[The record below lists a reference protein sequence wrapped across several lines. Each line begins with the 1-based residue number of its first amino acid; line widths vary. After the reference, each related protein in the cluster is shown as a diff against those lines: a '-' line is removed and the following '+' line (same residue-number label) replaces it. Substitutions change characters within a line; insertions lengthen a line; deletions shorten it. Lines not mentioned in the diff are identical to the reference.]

1 MDWSRMPSLAGLRAF
16 AAVAEAGTLA
26 GAGRKLNVS
35 HAAISQQVR
44 ALEAFLGAEL
54 VVRQGRGIALTQEGR
69 ALAGQLDEAF
79 LLMHRAVAELTD
91 ADRTRPLQVTMTPSF
106 AVSWLMPRISD
117 FRHRHPEIDLMLN
130 PTADVVELEPG
141 GVDLAIR
148 FGMGEWK
155 GLNSEPLLL
164 TTFVVVA
171 ARSLVGDTD
180 FTDLARL
187 RDYPW
192 LQELGINESANWWK
206 RQGITPSRGN
216 NLHMPGY
223 MMLESLRRG
232 DGVTAAARAFIE
244 PEIRS
249 GHLRVLFEDEERGNG
264 YHLVTRPG
272 VQRPP
277 LKTFIAWLRSHRDR
291 QGNASD

>member
-1 MDWSRMPSLAGLRAF
+1 MDWNRMPSLAGLRAF

-26 GAGRKLNVS
+26 GAGRTLNVS

-54 VVRQGRGIALTQEGR
+54 VVRQGRGIVLTQEGR
-69 ALAGQLDEAF
+69 ALAGHLEDAF
-79 LLMHRAVAELTD
+79 SRMHRAVAELTD
-91 ADRTRPLQVTMTPSF
+91 ADRTRPLQVTMTPAF
-106 AVSWLMPRISD
+106 AVSWLMPRISE
-117 FRHRHPEIDLMLN
+117 FRHRHPDIELMLN
-130 PTADVVELEPG
+130 PTAQVVDLEPG

-148 FGMGEWK
+148 FGNGRWR
-155 GLNSEPLLL
+155 GLVSEPLLL
-164 TTFVVVA
+164 TGFVVVA

-180 FTDLARL
+180 FTDLTRL
-187 RDYPW
+187 RNYPW
-192 LQELGINESANWWK
+192 LQELGTNESANWWQ
-206 RQGITPSRGN
+206 RQGIAPAKGI
-216 NLHMPGY
+216 NLHLPGY

-244 PEIRS
+244 SEIRS
-249 GHLRVLFEDEERGNG
+249 GQLRVLFEDQERGNG

-277 LKTFIAWLRSHRDR
+277 LKAFIAWLRSHRDR
-291 QGNASD
+291 QGDASD

>member
-1 MDWSRMPSLAGLRAF
+1 MDWSRMPSLASLRAF

-26 GAGRKLNVS
+26 GAGRTLNVS

-54 VVRQGRGIALTQEGR
+54 VVREGRRLVLTQEGR
-69 ALAGQLDEAF
+69 ALAGQLDQAF
-79 LLMHRAVAELTD
+79 SLMHRAVEELTD
-91 ADRTRPLQVTMTPSF
+91 ADRTRPLQVTMTPTF

-117 FRHRHPEIDLMLN
+117 FRHRHPDIDLMLN

-148 FGMGEWK
+148 FGMGEWR

-164 TTFVVVA
+164 TSFVVVA

-180 FTDLARL
+180 FSDLTRL
-187 RDYPW
+187 QDFPW
-192 LQELGINESANWWK
+192 LQELGANESANWWK
-206 RQGITPSRGN
+206 RQGIAPSKGS

-277 LKTFIAWLRSHRDR
+277 LKTFIAWLRNHRDG
-291 QGNASD
+291 QGAPPA

>member
-1 MDWSRMPSLAGLRAF
+1 MPSLAGLRAF

-44 ALEAFLGAEL
+44 ALEAFVGAEL
-54 VVRQGRGIALTQEGR
+54 VVRQGRGLVLTQEGR

-79 LLMHRAVAELTD
+79 SLMHRAVAELTD

>member
-1 MDWSRMPSLAGLRAF
+1 MDWSRMPSLASLRAF

-26 GAGRKLNVS
+26 GAGRTLNVS

-54 VVRQGRGIALTQEGR
+54 VVREGRGLVLTQEGR
-69 ALAGQLDEAF
+69 ALAGHLEAAF
-79 LLMHRAVAELTD
+79 SLMHRAVAELTD
-91 ADRTRPLQVTMTPSF
+91 ADRTRPLQVTMTPTF

-117 FRHRHPEIDLMLN
+117 FRHRHPDIELMLN

-148 FGMGEWK
+148 FGKGQWR

-164 TTFVVVA
+164 TSFVVVA
-171 ARSLVGDTD
+171 ARSLVGDAD
-180 FTDLARL
+180 FSDLAKL

-192 LQELGINESANWWK
+192 LQEFGANESANWWDRK
-206 RQGITPSRGN
+206 GIAPSRSN

-249 GHLRVLFEDEERGNG
+249 GQLRVLFEDEERGNG
-264 YHLVTRPG
+264 YHIVTRPG

-277 LKTFIAWLRSHRDR
+277 LKTFIAWLRSHRDG
-291 QGNASD
+291 QDAVTG

>member
-1 MDWSRMPSLAGLRAF
+1 MDWSRMPSLASLRAF

-26 GAGRKLNVS
+26 AAGRKLNVS

-44 ALEAFLGAEL
+44 ALEAYLGAEL
-54 VVRQGRGIALTQEGR
+54 VVREGRGLALTQEGR
-69 ALAGQLDEAF
+69 ALAGHLDEAF
-79 LLMHRAVAELTD
+79 SLMHRAVAELTD
-91 ADRTRPLQVTMTPSF
+91 ADRTRPLQVTMTPTF
-106 AVSWLMPRISD
+106 AVSWLMPRISE
-117 FRHRHPEIDLMLN
+117 FRHRHPDIELMLN

-148 FGMGEWK
+148 FGKGQWR

-164 TTFVVVA
+164 TGFVVVA
-171 ARSLVGDTD
+171 ARSLVGDAD
-180 FTDLARL
+180 FTDLTKL
-187 RDYPW
+187 REYPW
-192 LQELGINESANWWK
+192 LQELGANESANWWD
-206 RQGITPSRGN
+206 RQGIAPNRGT
-216 NLHMPGY
+216 NLHLPGY

-277 LKTFIAWLRSHRDR
+277 LKTFIAWLRSHRDG
-291 QGNASD
+291 QGAVSG